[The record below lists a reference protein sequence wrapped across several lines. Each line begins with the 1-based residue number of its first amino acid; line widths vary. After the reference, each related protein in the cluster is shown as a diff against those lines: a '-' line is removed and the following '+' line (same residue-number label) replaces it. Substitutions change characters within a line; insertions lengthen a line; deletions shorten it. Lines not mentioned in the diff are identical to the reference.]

1 MGSSSGY
8 LDCRKI
14 VSSLFAYCLLC
25 YFDEVCFLISVGLLG
40 LVWWFGSYLGFSFR
54 KYFECVLCLGDDFF
68 MGFALFYLLNLAQ
81 RLVWN
86 FLLLILRFVCRLFLL
101 IVERMNGQG
110 GLGVVVVVFELL
122 FLRIQEILLFL
133 MIYNISF
140 ISLLSQLFYYWTLYF
155 PIFKTKHWWYIF
167 SKQHL
172 SYPNLY
178 LWYTNFSYSRSS
190 C

>member
-1 MGSSSGY
+1 MS
-8 LDCRKI
+8 C
-14 VSSLFAYCLLC
+14 LFAYCLLC

-54 KYFECVLCLGDDFF
+54 KYFVCVLCLGDDFF

-86 FLLLILRFVCRLFLL
+86 FLLLIHRFVCRLFLL